1 MAARGGTSSA
11 KKILFGFGS
20 IVLAILLI
28 WAGVKFASWDKLPK
42 IGDVA
47 TQTPISAPSW
57 VATALGVGL
66 GIEQTGIT
74 WENIIIHLAI
84 FMIIFFAMSEIVA
97 GFSSFSET
105 VSWVIGLGM
114 ALIAG
119 ATKIIYLL
127 ASVMGITAGIGAVGI
142 MIIILAAIGAAVIL
156 NLGIG
161 GSMRTWRMK
170 RQVDIKKH
178 KVAQGFETAAA
189 GVRGAK
195 TLAEAGAEGEE

>member
-1 MAARGGTSSA
+1 
-11 KKILFGFGS
+11 
-20 IVLAILLI
+20 
-28 WAGVKFASWDKLPK
+28 
-42 IGDVA
+42 
-47 TQTPISAPSW
+47 
-57 VATALGVGL
+57 
-66 GIEQTGIT
+66 
-74 WENIIIHLAI
+74 
-84 FMIIFFAMSEIVA
+84 MIIFFAMSEIVA

-161 GSMRTWRMK
+161 GSMKAWRMK

-195 TLAEAGAEGEE
+195 TLAEAGAEGEK

>member
-1 MAARGGTSSA
+1 LDFSYSQITRIFLFIWGAVKLSNLNLITVAEVTTSNPIAMPDSMKTGTA
-11 KKILFGFGS
+11 VILGYT
-20 IVLAILLI
+20 
-28 WAGVKFASWDKLPK
+28 KE
-42 IGDVA
+42 
-47 TQTPISAPSW
+47 Q
-57 VATALGVGL
+57 
-66 GIEQTGIT
+66 IENSGIT
-74 WENIIIHLAI
+74 WENLVIHLAI

-105 VSWVIGLGM
+105 VSWVIGFGM

-119 ATKIIYLL
+119 ASKMIGLL
-127 ASVMGITAGIGAVGI
+127 AAAMGLTAGIGAIGI